1 MKKSR
6 FIHSTL
12 FIEFPLFASNDLS
25 VSKLFKSEQNRV
37 LVLMELK
44 F

>member
-12 FIEFPLFASNDLS
+12 FIEFPLFASDDLS
-25 VSKLFKSEQNRV
+25 VRELFKSEQNRV